1 MSSVAE
7 LLSDAVG
14 QWTLAPERSRF
25 EFTNKTMWG
34 HQESLANGGFQDPT
48 FGVMASVAAAVRQ
61 IRPW

>member
-34 HQESLANGGFQDPT
+34 HQESGQWRFPRPD